1 MRRKNHK
8 TIEMRLLSRAPSAS
22 PVSTPSTRLSVS
34 YSIHP
39 SSYWKQMGENGVL
52 SESLD
57 EWEQIETPFILTTS
71 TSIIAPQSRKGYKP
85 TPIRHDYSHDCS
97 SIFPPRDHEDLP
109 ISAEENPKQPSGRP
123 ASPSPQTDEASPSS
137 LQRRGTP
144 KVADKILQILR
155 MRYEH
160 ICSKVCAF
168 ASAVYREGGF
178 WSIVSAAGLAGA
190 LLTCWLIVKVQ
201 RWRRRI
207 QKDNKDQLMM
217 LIREKD
223 EKINRL
229 LRQIAQMN
237 EMLSARR
244 RVPVVQIGWEL
255 NMYFGCHGAIGV
267 WYLLIIVK
275 TR

>member
-1 MRRKNHK
+1 MRRKIHK
-8 TIEMRLLSRAPSAS
+8 TIETRLLSCAPSAS

-57 EWEQIETPFILTTS
+57 DWEQIQTPFILTTS
-71 TSIIAPQSRKGYKP
+71 TSIVAPQSRKGYNS
-85 TPIRHDYSHDCS
+85 TPIRHDHSHDYS

-109 ISAEENPKQPSGRP
+109 IPAEENPKQPSAPP
-123 ASPSPQTDEASPSS
+123 ASPSPQPNEASPSS

-155 MRYEH
+155 TRYQH
-160 ICSKVCAF
+160 VCSKVCAF
-168 ASAVYREGGF
+168 ASAVYREGGS

-201 RWRRRI
+201 RWRRRV
-207 QKDNKDQLMM
+207 QKDNKDQLTM

-223 EKINRL
+223 EVRNWAGLVTKQSLVFVFAVNGDWR
-229 LRQIAQMN
+229 
-237 EMLSARR
+237 E
-244 RVPVVQIGWEL
+244 
-255 NMYFGCHGAIGV
+255 
-267 WYLLIIVK
+267 K
-275 TR
+275 